1 MKKIILV
8 TGTSGFLGK
17 IFLRDVLK
25 KRRYFIVDLLRNKNR
40 KNKDLNYLRKK
51 FSKSYKSIFFKNNNE
66 IEKKLHNIKIDYFIN
81 FATLYKNNHK
91 HAEISDFIN
100 SNIVFPTIVLDL
112 IHMKV
117 KKIINFGT
125 MMQHEDGKNYTP
137 KNFYSSTKSALEMI
151 INFYKFSNK
160 KLKYYNVKFYE
171 SFSENDNR
179 IKLIP
184 ELYRNYKKNIKTSI
198 ISKNLELNIIHA
210 NDIIKSIYIFL
221 NNNVESGSYCLKQE
235 KNIKIFNLINKIN
248 KNLNKK
254 IKIKYL
260 NDKFDKINKSKIQS
274 LNNWKPDRLI
284 EQKIKKK
291 FSNENI

>member
-1 MKKIILV
+1 LKKIILV

-17 IFLRDVLK
+17 IFLHDVLK
-25 KRRYFIVDLLRNKNR
+25 KDKYLIVDILRSKNKR
-40 KNKDLNYLRKK
+40 NKDLNILRKR

-66 IEKKLHNIKIDYFIN
+66 IKKKLQNLKVDYFIN
-81 FATLYKNNHK
+81 FATLYKNSHK
-91 HAEISDFIN
+91 HAEISNFIN
-100 SNIVFPTIVLDL
+100 SNITFPTTVLDL
-112 IHMKV
+112 VYMKV

-125 MMQHEDGKNYTP
+125 MMQHEDGKNYIP
-137 KNFYSSTKSALEMI
+137 KNFYASTKSALEMI
-151 INFYKFSNK
+151 INYYKFTNK
-160 KLKYYNVKFYE
+160 KLKFYNVKFYE
-171 SFSENDNR
+171 SFSESDDR

-184 ELYRNYKKNIKTSI
+184 ELVKNYKKNIKTTI

-221 NNNVESGSYCLKQE
+221 NNNVKSGSYCLKQK
-235 KNIKIFNLINKIN
+235 KNIKISNLINKIN

-260 NDKFDKINKSKIQS
+260 NDKFDKIKNSKIKP
-274 LNNWKPDRLI
+274 LNNWKPDRLL

-291 FSNENI
+291 IINENI